1 MEGLVGWCI
10 GCQRVCGGAGRLVAR
25 TALAEAWRGQ
35 AWIATGVACGT
46 GHIYPYTNYKPL
58 AKFQKALPRG
68 RPTSNSIGSASI
80 CQLSGVSRNTNAR
93 ACYLGKVW
101 PQWHNKIR
109 HDQLV
114 DNDVEVFVLFLF
126 FFCFRC
132 WRNTRH
138 FGNVP
143 SHLFRVTPPQ
153 PPSSRLGDTVPAIRK
168 TSFILLGPLH
178 SVWERFVNIEIG
190 GWGVT
195 AFGFSYKCLLFR
207 QQRYPG
213 NCN

>member
-1 MEGLVGWCI
+1 M
-10 GCQRVCGGAGRLVAR
+10 AR

-68 RPTSNSIGSASI
+68 RPTSNSIGSASSW
-80 CQLSGVSRNTNAR
+80 QLSGVSRNTNSR

-126 FFCFRC
+126 FSASGVGEIKDTLEMCRPICFVSRPPSPQVQGWETQCPQYGKRLLFCWALCTRC
-132 WRNTRH
+132 
-138 FGNVP
+138 GNVL
-143 SHLFRVTPPQ
+143 STLK
-153 PPSSRLGDTVPAIRK
+153 LGA
-168 TSFILLGPLH
+168 
-178 SVWERFVNIEIG
+178 G
-190 GWGVT
+190 G
-195 AFGFSYKCLLFR
+195 
-207 QQRYPG
+207 
-213 NCN
+213 